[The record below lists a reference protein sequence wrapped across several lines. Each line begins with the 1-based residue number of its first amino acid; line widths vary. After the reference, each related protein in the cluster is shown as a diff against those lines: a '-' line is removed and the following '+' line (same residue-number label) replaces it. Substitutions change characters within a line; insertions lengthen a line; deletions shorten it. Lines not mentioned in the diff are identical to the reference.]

1 MGAVKLEKMGES
13 VVDVSFE
20 GESAPLET
28 VLEGVDTEGYE
39 VTVNGEEPVEDQ
51 RVNDGDVVTLVPEI
65 AGG

>member
-20 GESAPLET
+20 GESAPLAT

>member
-13 VVDVSFE
+13 VVDVAFE
-20 GESAPLET
+20 GESAPLAT

-39 VTVNGEEPVEDQ
+39 VTVNGEDPVEDQ

>member
-51 RVNDGDVVTLVPEI
+51 RVNEGDVVTLVPEI